1 MSKHETKI
9 TLARETE
16 AEFEARVE
24 SDLLKLRNSN
34 GGRMPTNEEL
44 NTLVRTSMSRLCPV
58 RRKIV
63 DRLLTLD
70 TKLAH
75 MPEIPEEL
83 RLANDEALKAMWAKT
98 RDLQNEEIVDIK
110 RVMRARDEENRRSIE
125 DLEGIIARLESERDE
140 AREQAEESAELV
152 AELQVELAETK
163 AGLSNADARLAE
175 RDEMMK
181 LMRAVAPSDTVGG
194 EPADKKRP
202 AARTKVNETP
212 DLPLK

>member
-1 MSKHETKI
+1 MSKPETKI
-9 TLARETE
+9 TPTRETE

-24 SDLLKLRNSN
+24 SDLLKLRHAN

-63 DRLLTLD
+63 DRQLALD

-98 RDLQNEEIVDIK
+98 RDLQTEEIVDLK
-110 RVMRARDEENRRSIE
+110 RGMRARDEENRRSIE
-125 DLEGIIARLESERDE
+125 DLESIITRLERERDE
-140 AREQAEESAELV
+140 AREQAEETAALV
-152 AELQVELAETK
+152 AELTEDLAETR
-163 AGLSNADARLAE
+163 AGRSSAEARLAE

-181 LMRAVAPSDTVGG
+181 LMRGVASPDPVGD

-202 AARTKVNETP
+202 APRNKVGETP